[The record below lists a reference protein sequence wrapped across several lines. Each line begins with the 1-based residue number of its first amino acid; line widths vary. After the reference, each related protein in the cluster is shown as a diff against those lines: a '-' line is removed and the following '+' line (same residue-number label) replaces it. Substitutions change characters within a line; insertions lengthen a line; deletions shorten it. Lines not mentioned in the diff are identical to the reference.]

1 MTDRQKRFA
10 ELFASCGN
18 AAEAARRAGYSTRTA
33 RSQAQRLLTNADI
46 LAYVRQLQDQ
56 AAAGRIASMIQVR
69 AYWSDV
75 LNNPAEKTA
84 DRLRAGELL
93 AKAAGAFLHVLPG
106 SDDDMGRVA
115 VGEIDGDDVLIYL
128 PEVEREEDCEVK
140 TDDG

>member
-1 MTDRQKRFA
+1 MNARQRKFC
-10 ELFASCGN
+10 ELYAANPN
-18 AAEAARRAGYSTRTA
+18 AAEAAKAAGYSAATA
-33 RSQAQRLLTNADI
+33 RSIGQRLLTNADI
-46 LAYVRQLQDQ
+46 LAYVQQLQDT
-56 AAAGRIASMIQVR
+56 AAAGRIASMLQVR

-93 AKAAGAFLHVLPG
+93 AKAAGAFVHLRPG
-106 SDDDMGRVA
+106 SDDDMGRMA
-115 VGEIDGDDVLIYL
+115 VGECDGDDVLIYL

>member
-10 ELFASCGN
+10 EYYASCGN
-18 AAEAARRAGYSTRTA
+18 SAEAARRAGYSEKTA
-33 RSQAQRLLTNADI
+33 RSQGQRLLTNADI
-46 LAYVRQLQDQ
+46 LAYVQQLQDT
-56 AAAGRIASMIQVR
+56 AAAGRIASMLQVR

-93 AKAAGAFLHVLPG
+93 AKAAGAFVHLRPG
-106 SDDDMGRVA
+106 SDDDMGRMA
-115 VGEIDGDDVLIYL
+115 VGECDGDDVLIYL